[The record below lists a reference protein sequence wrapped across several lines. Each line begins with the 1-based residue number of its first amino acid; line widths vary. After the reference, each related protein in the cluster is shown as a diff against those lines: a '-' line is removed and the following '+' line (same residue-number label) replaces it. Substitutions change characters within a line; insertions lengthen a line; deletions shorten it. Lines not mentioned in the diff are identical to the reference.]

1 MPSRIKKFW
10 KSLGP
15 GLITGASDDDPSGI
29 VTYSV
34 AGARLGPAAVWTM
47 LYILPLMIAVQKMSA
62 KIGISSACG
71 LAGNIKRYYSKWLL
85 VFISALIIISNTFNI
100 GANVFGMASAIEI
113 LTPGSTIFLSWL
125 IIGLI
130 LILTVVLP
138 YRKIVTIF
146 KWLAFSLFAYV
157 IAGVLVI
164 NDWPGMIYHLAIPS
178 ISWDKSSLM
187 ILVAIFGTTI
197 SPYMAFWQA
206 SEEAEEKKISAGGGY
221 SPVPSGGAGPAS
233 GRGPSREGKR
243 EKEAACEYRIVT
255 KHELKRVTADTSV
268 GMFFSNFIGFF
279 IIALTGTVLFSAGI
293 RDINTIK
300 EAAEALRPL
309 AGNYAYI
316 LFTLGVISAGILA
329 IPILA
334 GSSAYVLSEIFSWG
348 GSLDKPFSKAKEFY
362 LVIIFSAIVGM
373 FIPYFGI
380 NPVKA
385 LLWTSIIHGLVAPF
399 LIAILIHMSNNPAIV
414 GPNTNNK
421 KENSMAYFTL
431 FLMSLAVITFL
442 FIETPVEEIRSFIYE
457 LI

>member
-1 MPSRIKKFW
+1 MPSRIKKLW

-29 VTYSV
+29 ITYSV
-34 AGARLGPAAVWTM
+34 AGSRLGPAAVWTM

-71 LAGNIKRYYSKWLL
+71 LTGNIKRYYSKWLL
-85 VFISALIIISNTFNI
+85 VFISTLIIISNTFNI
-100 GANVFGMASAIEI
+100 GANVFGMASAVELLIPE
-113 LTPGSTIFLSWL
+113 LTTLLSWL
-125 IIGLI
+125 TMGLI
-130 LILTVVLP
+130 LILIIVLP

-157 IAGVLVI
+157 IAGILVI
-164 NDWPGMIYHLAIPS
+164 NDWPGLIYHLVIPS
-178 ISWDKSSLM
+178 MPWDKGGLL
-187 ILVAIFGTTI
+187 ILIAIFGTTI

-206 SEEAEEKKISAGGGY
+206 SEEAEEKKIKRADGG
-221 SPVPSGGAGPAS
+221 
-233 GRGPSREGKR
+233 
-243 EKEAACEYRIVT
+243 KETVCEYKIVT
-255 KHELKRVTADTSV
+255 KNELKRVAADTSV

-293 RDINTIK
+293 RDIDTIK

-309 AGNYAYI
+309 AGDYAYI

-334 GSSAYVLSEIFSWG
+334 GSSAYVLSEIFNWG
-348 GSLDKPFSKAKEFY
+348 GGLDKPFSKAKEFY
-362 LVIIFSAIVGM
+362 LVIIISAVIGM
-373 FIPYFGI
+373 TIPYFGI
-380 NPVKA
+380 SPVKA

-414 GPNTNNK
+414 GPNINK
-421 KENSMAYFTL
+421 PKENWLNYLTLCIMSMAAL
-431 FLMSLAVITFL
+431 AFLA
-442 FIETPVEEIRSFIYE
+442 IELPLENIQAIIFGN
-457 LI
+457 